1 MHCILQI
8 VTKGRPGMAEIDR
21 IMMPYYEDTFY
32 GKYWDPVKEEH
43 QDIPPEDYPAFT
55 WDYYDIWEE
64 PKPSIDVTI
73 GECFAMIDRQGRPH
87 VRKYWNGGPEWI
99 NQNQDFE
106 YWVKRI
112 IREIG
117 PNDWVTTINYHY

>member
-21 IMMPYYEDTFY
+21 IMMPYYEVAFY
-32 GKYWDPVKEEH
+32 DKYWDPVKQEH
-43 QDIPPEDYPAFT
+43 RYIPPEDYPAFT
-55 WDYYDIWEE
+55 WDYYTIWDE
-64 PKPSIDVTI
+64 PKPSKDVEI

-87 VRKYWNGGPEWI
+87 VRQFWNGGPEWI
-99 NQNQDFE
+99 DQNQDFE

-112 IREIG
+112 VRERG

>member
-8 VTKGRPGMAEIDR
+8 VTKGRPEMAEIYR
-21 IMMPYYEDTFY
+21 IMMPYYEEAFY
-32 GKYWDPVKEEH
+32 GKYYDPVSDSH
-43 QDIPPEDYPAFT
+43 RDIPPEDYPAFT
-55 WDYYDIWEE
+55 WDYYTVWEE
-64 PKPSIDVTI
+64 PKPSKDVEI
-73 GECFAMIDRQGRPH
+73 GECFAIIDRQGRPH

-99 NQNQDFE
+99 DQNQDFE

-112 IREIG
+112 VRERG

>member
-8 VTKGRPGMAEIDR
+8 VTKGRPDMYEIDR
-21 IMMPYYEDTFY
+21 IMKPYDEIAFY
-32 GKYWDPVKEEH
+32 NKYYDPDRDEV
-43 QDIPPEDYPAFT
+43 DIPKEAWPAFH
-55 WDYYDIWEE
+55 WDYYTIWEE
-64 PKPSIDVTI
+64 PKPSKDVEI

-99 NQNQDFE
+99 DQNQDFE

-112 IREIG
+112 VRERG